1 MMKRI
6 TLATLAASMTFGCG
20 GGGAAAGDLET
31 VTQRGSYAIGVDIAR
46 SVQRTG
52 AEVDVDLMV
61 AGLRDQLAERELR
74 IDEEQLATVMR
85 EYAMQMQES
94 QAKMREEQM
103 TANREEGEAF
113 LEENGKKQGVMRT
126 ESGLQYQVME
136 EGEGATPAASDVVT
150 VHYRGTLL
158 DGTEFDSSY
167 QRGEPATFP
176 VNGVI
181 PGWTEALQLMQVGSK
196 YKLWIPSE
204 LGYGESGSRNIGPN
218 ATLVF
223 EVELLG
229 IE

>member
-1 MMKRI
+1 MMKR
-6 TLATLAASMTFGCG
+6 TTLAALAVSTAFGCNAG
-20 GGGAAAGDLET
+20 GGQLET

-52 AEVDVDLMV
+52 AAIDVDLMV
-61 AGLRDQLAERELR
+61 AGLRDQLAERDLR

-85 EYAMQMQES
+85 EFAMQMQES
-94 QAKMREEQM
+94 QARVREEQM
-103 TANREEGEAF
+103 TANREEGAAF
-113 LEENGKKQGVMRT
+113 LEENATKQDVVTT
-126 ESGLQYQVME
+126 ESGLQYEVME
-136 EGEGATPAASDVVT
+136 EGDGATPSASDVVT

-167 QRGEPATFP
+167 RRGEPATFP
-176 VNGVI
+176 VTGVI
-181 PGWTEALQLMQVGSK
+181 PGWTEALQLMPVGSK

-204 LGYGESGSRNIGPN
+204 LGYGEGGSGDIGPN